1 MICGINGGRDH
12 PSLIYDARC
21 ATYVNL
27 IHDGLELTVLAVEGT
42 NGGHGR
48 VEVLHVLG
56 VHLEEGCIP
65 HHDVSDPL
73 ELCTFAPLGH
83 PGLELGKREVECG
96 LLVIG
101 EIYWTTWVIMG
112 EIYLMVTR
120 SNRATVKRGNK
131 GRLSRISYTG
141 GRSSCW
147 QRK

>member
-1 MICGINGGRDH
+1 MNLVHNGTKLGILVVQSVH
-12 PSLIYDARC
+12 CVHSC
-21 ATYVNL
+21 
-27 IHDGLELTVLAVEGT
+27 
-42 NGGHGR
+42 
-48 VEVLHVLG
+48 VEVLHILG
-56 VHLEEGCIP
+56 VHLEEGCVP

-83 PGLELGKREVECG
+83 PGLELGKREEECG